1 MRGNAAITAF
11 ERGVQWHRAL
21 QAFLKAGLG
30 GSDWQRDATIF
41 DCSRGIILSIGFKE
55 RALCNVAIEMHFKDF
70 GDSFAFSIP
79 VQYVSMFCR
88 VLWLR
93 S

>member
-1 MRGNAAITAF
+1 MQLYLIVR
-11 ERGVQWHRAL
+11 E
-21 QAFLKAGLG
+21 GL
-30 GSDWQRDATIF
+30 F
-41 DCSRGIILSIGFKE
+41 LSIGFKE